1 MRPHH
6 GGEGVLAS
14 SLLVGTVQYVLYL
27 HRGIIEYM
35 HDVIINRNQSDVGM
49 HKYRI

>member
-35 HDVIINRNQSDVGM
+35 HDRIIRVLEKDLREGF
-49 HKYRI
+49 KIC